1 MDRLPTHPGEMLYH
15 EFMVPYGLSANKVAK
30 LIGVPANRISLLVR
44 GKRAMTA
51 DTAIRLEKLFGM
63 ADYMWIGLQEAYD
76 LAVAKQGGGFDQIK
90 PFRAPNVPI
99 AA

>member
-1 MDRLPTHPGEMLYH
+1 MDRIPTHPGEMLYH
-15 EFMVPYGLSANKVAK
+15 EFMVPYGLSANRVAN

-44 GKRAMTA
+44 GKRSMTA
-51 DTAIRLEKLFGM
+51 DTAIRLDKLFGM

-76 LAVAKQGGGFDQIK
+76 LAVARQSGGYEHIK
-90 PFRAPNVPI
+90 PFRATDTPL